1 MTRSDLAR
9 VAALAGVDPRS
20 VARALEGRT
29 RSGVVRAAIVVALR
43 KLRFRAEAAAVA
55 KGGAS

>member
-1 MTRSDLAR
+1 VTRSDLAR

-43 KLRFRAEAAAVA
+43 KLAFPAEAAAVA

>member
-1 MTRSDLAR
+1 VTRSDLAR

-43 KLRFRAEAAAVA
+43 KLAFRAEAAAVA
-55 KGGAS
+55 KGGAP

>member
-1 MTRSDLAR
+1 VTRSDLAR

-43 KLRFRAEAAAVA
+43 KLAFRAEAAAVA